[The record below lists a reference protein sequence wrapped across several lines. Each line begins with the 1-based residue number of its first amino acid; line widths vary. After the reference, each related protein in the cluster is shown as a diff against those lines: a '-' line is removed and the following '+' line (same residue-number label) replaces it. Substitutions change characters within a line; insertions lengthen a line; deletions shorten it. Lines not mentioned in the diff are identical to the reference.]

1 MRTVI
6 AGGHGQ
12 VGRRL
17 ARALVERGDDVVAF
31 VRSAA
36 QITDLT
42 ELGAHVA
49 LIDLEKDDAVA
60 VSFELEGVDAVVF
73 AAGAGPGSGAPR
85 KDAVDRAGAALLADA
100 AERAGVGRYVLVS
113 SRGVEAARADERP
126 DDVDDVFWAYLR
138 AKAAAEDDLRA
149 RADLA
154 WTIVRPGHLTDDP
167 GVGLVA
173 LAPVGDTDKPR
184 GKRRKPGAAARERS
198 DVTRDDVALVLAA
211 VLHEPRTAGLVL
223 DLVGGDTP
231 VDDALEG
238 VLP

>member
-17 ARALVERGDDVVAF
+17 ARTLVERGDDVVAL

-42 ELGAHVA
+42 EIGAHVA
-49 LIDLEKDDAVA
+49 LVDLEQDDAVA
-60 VSFELEGVDAVVF
+60 VSFELEGADAVVF
-73 AAGAGPGSGAPR
+73 AAGAGAGSGAAR
-85 KDAVDRAGAALLADA
+85 KDTVDRAGAVILADA

-113 SRGVEAARADERP
+113 TRGVEAVHADERP
-126 DDVDDVFWAYLR
+126 DGVDDVFWAYLQ

-149 RADLA
+149 RDALA
-154 WTIVRPGHLTDDP
+154 WTILRPGRLTDEP

-173 LAPVGDTDKPR
+173 LVPESDGGRPR
-184 GKRRKPGAAARERS
+184 GKRRKAGGGREEI
-198 DVTRDDVALVLAA
+198 TRDDVALVAAA
-211 VLHEPRTAGLVL
+211 VLHEPRSAGLVL
-223 DLVGGDTP
+223 DVVAGDRP
-231 VDDALEG
+231 VDEALAD
-238 VLP
+238 VLG

>member
-17 ARALVERGDDVVAF
+17 ARTLVERGDDVVAL

-42 ELGAHVA
+42 EIGAHVA
-49 LIDLEKDDAVA
+49 LVDLEQDDAVA
-60 VSFELEGVDAVVF
+60 VSFELEGADAVVF
-73 AAGAGPGSGAPR
+73 AAGAGPGSGAAR
-85 KDAVDRAGAALLADA
+85 KDTVDRAGAVILADA

-113 SRGVEAARADERP
+113 TRGVEAVHADERP
-126 DDVDDVFWAYLR
+126 DGVDDVFWAYLQ

-149 RADLA
+149 RDALA
-154 WTIVRPGHLTDDP
+154 WTILRPGRLTDEP

-173 LAPVGDTDKPR
+173 LVPESDGGKPR
-184 GKRRKPGAAARERS
+184 GKRRKAGGGREEI
-198 DVTRDDVALVLAA
+198 TRDDVALVAAA
-211 VLHEPRTAGLVL
+211 VLHEPRSAGLVL
-223 DLVGGDTP
+223 DVVAGDRP
-231 VDDALEG
+231 VDEALAD
-238 VLP
+238 VLG